1 MEAFSMLG
9 VAAFCI
15 AACMLGLPGRVK
27 KLERKIRQKER
38 EEKEKGEII
47 MSELLKQLEGT
58 RCMIRLTSGVALPGE
73 CLVLAVDAD
82 WLKVRITSKKGV
94 DTTKLIRTEDLAEVT
109 CL

>member
-1 MEAFSMLG
+1 MFG
-9 VAAFCI
+9 IAAFCI

-27 KLERKIRQKER
+27 KLERKIRQRER
-38 EEKEKGEII
+38 EEKGGFI

-58 RCMIRLTSGVALPGE
+58 KCTIRLTSGVALPGE
-73 CLVLAVDAD
+73 CLVLAVDTD
-82 WLKVRITSKKGV
+82 WLKVRITKKGV

>member
-1 MEAFSMLG
+1 MFG
-9 VAAFCI
+9 IAAFCI

-27 KLERKIRQKER
+27 KLERKFRQRER
-38 EEKEKGEII
+38 EEKGGFI

-58 RCMIRLTSGVALPGE
+58 KCTIRLTSGVALPGE
-73 CLVLAVDAD
+73 CLVLAVDTD

>member
-1 MEAFSMLG
+1 MFG
-9 VAAFCI
+9 IAAFCI
-15 AACMLGLPGRVK
+15 AVCMLGLPGRVK
-27 KLERKIRQKER
+27 KLERKIRQRER
-38 EEKEKGEII
+38 EEKGGFI

-58 RCMIRLTSGVALPGE
+58 KCTIRPGE
-73 CLVLAVDAD
+73 CLVLAVDTD

>member
-1 MEAFSMLG
+1 MFG
-9 VAAFCI
+9 IAAFCI

-27 KLERKIRQKER
+27 KLERKIRQRER
-38 EEKEKGEII
+38 EEKGGFI

-58 RCMIRLTSGVALPGE
+58 KCTIRLTSGVHPLFINF
-73 CLVLAVDAD
+73 LRSHSLAVDTD